1 MQRLCIRLVLDLGI
15 ALEDMEHVVDVDHGL
30 LDLAIEHA
38 HEIQRDV
45 ELNQHRVD
53 EHEIADRRPARRD
66 IARDEQHQDRHADG
80 EDHRLAGIED
90 RERGIGLRRGLLVAF
105 HGAVVA
111 RGLPRLGAEIL
122 DRLVVEERIDGLR
135 VGVGI
140 GVVHPLPERHPPLG
154 RLVGIGEID
163 RHHGEHDERV
173 EPVELPGEDAEDE
186 DELDDGRDELQ
197 DEEPR
202 QFLDAVAAPFED
214 ARQAARLALEV
225 EAQREPMHVLE
236 GLHRELAHRVH
247 GDLGEEAV
255 ANLAQERHGDARQ
268 PVECREQ
275 ERRPPQPGTR
285 RHCRFAPLPCLD
297 RRVTA
302 TSASVAHLNV

>member
-1 MQRLCIRLVLDLGI
+1 MS
-15 ALEDMEHVVDVDHGL
+15 
-30 LDLAIEHA
+30 
-38 HEIQRDV
+38 
-45 ELNQHRVD
+45 
-53 EHEIADRRPARRD
+53 
-66 IARDEQHQDRHADG
+66 
-80 EDHRLAGIED
+80 
-90 RERGIGLRRGLLVAF
+90 
-105 HGAVVA
+105 
-111 RGLPRLGAEIL
+111 
-122 DRLVVEERIDGLR
+122 
-135 VGVGI
+135 
-140 GVVHPLPERHPPLG
+140 
-154 RLVGIGEID
+154 
-163 RHHGEHDERV
+163 RV

-297 RRVTA
+297 RRCDGDERVGRPLERVGRQHRHELRDDEKPERHEDA
-302 TSASVAHLNV
+302 ALQIGPAVRPQIGAKLYKRRDEAGPLRRSRACRGRGGNQ